1 MKEKELEKTLKALA
15 NRRRIAILNIL
26 KNEKE
31 LTVGSIAEKIKLSS
45 KATSKHLSIL
55 LSVDIVEK
63 EQRSSQSFY
72 KISSDLNEPARR
84 IISLL

>member
-15 NRRRIAILNIL
+15 NRRRIAILSIL

-31 LTVGSIAEKIKLSS
+31 STVGDIAEKIKLSF
-45 KATSKHLSIL
+45 KATSKHLSLL
-55 LSVDIVEK
+55 LSVDIVDK

-72 KISSDLNEPARR
+72 KISSSLNEPAHK

>member
-15 NRRRIAILNIL
+15 NRRRIAILYIL
-26 KNEKE
+26 KNHKE
-31 LTVGSIAEKIKLSS
+31 LTVGNIAEKIKISF

-55 LSVDIVEK
+55 LSVDVVEK
-63 EQRSSQSFY
+63 EQRSAQSFY